1 MRLSDPIRDR
11 AIRVRSIVVVGV
23 AAGIDIPRIVRIA
36 TIRRPQTAI
45 LSSTY
50 IPKILISRRVGG
62 TPCADEIPS
71 FDHFSRPKADALPG

>member
-1 MRLSDPIRDR
+1 MCGYSDSIRHR

-23 AAGIDIPRIVRIA
+23 TAGIDIPRIIRIA

-50 IPKILISRRVGG
+50 IPEFLISLRV
-62 TPCADEIPS
+62 
-71 FDHFSRPKADALPG
+71 